1 MFVAIVDD
9 FVAVKA
15 FDLNKSQQLSTSGL
29 QEVQY
34 QSVRN
39 NKFQQ
44 ASIRSGIWFGT
55 RGSTRH
61 SSRNS
66 FRFTDEKV
74 EGVEGCGM
82 VRF

>member
-1 MFVAIVDD
+1 VFVAIVDD

-39 NKFQQ
+39 NKFPQV
-44 ASIRSGIWFGT
+44 SIRRGIWFGT

-61 SSRNS
+61 TSCNS
-66 FRFTDEKV
+66 FRFSAEKS
-74 EGVEGCGM
+74 EGIESC
-82 VRF
+82 